1 MKNYSYDMEKIKEE
15 LTIEQIEQVLEEFGG
30 EPRKNKGDSLI
41 SKTIC
46 HCGNSHKLYYY
57 DNTHL
62 FHCYTGCAEST
73 FDIFE
78 LVRKVMSREQ
88 PKMHTIQTREGS
100 YTTTEWNLPE
110 AIDYI
115 AKKFG
120 YSAIQNEDNFE
131 NSLLKDDNNL
141 FDSYDRIK
149 DININTQEVE
159 LKEYDDTYLKHLP
172 QAIIEPWVKDNIS
185 PEIMKYYGIKY
196 NPQSC
201 GIVIPHRDI
210 NGRLVGIRERT
221 LIRENIELYGKYRP
235 AYIGGTLFNHPLS
248 FNLYGLYENKE
259 HINQLK
265 VAFVFE
271 SEKSVLQYGTMFG
284 QENNLAV
291 AVCGS
296 SFINYQ
302 AWLLINLGV
311 EEIVICLDKQF
322 QEVGDKEFEKLTKN
336 LKNIHKKY
344 GQFVT
349 ISIMFD
355 KWGLLGYK
363 MSPTDA
369 NKETFMELYKR
380 RINLYDN

>member
-1 MKNYSYDMEKIKEE
+1 MKNYSYDLEKIKSD
-15 LTIEQIEQVLEEFGG
+15 LTIDHIEQLVEEMGG
-30 EPRKNKGDSLI
+30 EPIRKGSTLVC
-41 SKTIC
+41 KTIC
-46 HCGNSHKLYYY
+46 HCGNSHKLYWYE
-57 DNTHL
+57 NTNL

-88 PKMHTIQTREGS
+88 PKAREDPN
-100 YTTTEWNLPE
+100 WNLPE

-120 YSAIQNEDNFE
+120 FSENQNEQTFE
-131 NSLLKDDNNL
+131 NSILKEDNKL
-141 FDSYDRIK
+141 FDNYDRIK

-159 LKEYDDTYLKHLP
+159 LKEYDDIYLKHLP
-172 QAIIEPWVKDNIS
+172 QVIIEPWVEDHIS
-185 PEIMKYYGIKY
+185 PKIMKYYGIKY
-196 NPQSC
+196 NPKSC

-210 NGRLVGIRERT
+210 NGRLIGIRERT
-221 LIRENIELYGKYRP
+221 LIKENAELYGKYRP
-235 AYIGGTLFNHPLS
+235 AYIGKTLFNHPLS

-259 HINQLK
+259 HIKQLK
-265 VAFVFE
+265 TAFVFE

-311 EEIVICLDKQF
+311 EEIIICLDKQF
-322 QEVGDKEFEKLTKN
+322 QEPGDKEFEKLTRN

-344 GQFVT
+344 GQFIT

-355 KWGLLGYK
+355 KWNLLGYK

-369 NKETFMELYKR
+369 NKEIFIKLYKR
-380 RINLYDN
+380 RINLYD